1 MSFARIA
8 MRRHNCHQRYG
19 YFGAMMTFPRL
30 KLGRCAF
37 LLALLA
43 MPLASYAQAPTAPTT
58 AAPAAKAAASAEK
71 GAPAGSTPRPDQAD
85 PAAKQTLPTP
95 GSDEA
100 AEAAGPD
107 RAIERMKTRI
117 QELEA
122 RTDVAPDIR
131 DQALAQLRNALGH
144 LEAASA
150 SAATA
155 KRFQES
161 SQRSADRVAEAK
173 QQLDA
178 LHKEPREEE
187 FAKHVDKLPLG
198 EAQQALDASNSAA
211 ATIKSDLD
219 QLEGRLREMG
229 TRATA
234 AREEQTAEKQALDAL
249 ENADDAQSG
258 DPNPVLVDARRG
270 AVAAER
276 RARTAKLTLLEQELI
291 SLPARQA
298 SSTARRD
305 LAAAKLGKLTKR
317 IPIIEAHVNKLKE
330 GEAAKRQADADS
342 EARRISAQHPLL
354 EAYVKD
360 TEVIRQREAD
370 ATRLL
375 DEGKSKLVEV
385 QSELG
390 RVRDSKVAAQQVL
403 EIGSVGGEFSE
414 LLRAMRAQLPD
425 IAGLQRRI
433 ADRDQ
438 AIVDARLKRLQAEE
452 ARRALSDSG
461 GMADKVLASYAKRG
475 EQAVPADA
483 RPALEKLVAARRD
496 LYVQLHDALVTRIAQ
511 LAELNAA
518 ERDLLNQTTQLR
530 ALLDSRLLWL
540 PSSRSIGIGWL
551 DQVRTS
557 FGWIVDLEAW
567 KATGQT
573 LIERATDLPFL
584 TAFILFIFGTLV
596 AISRRLIARLG
607 RIAEAVGRYSSDNYM
622 RTPEALLISALL
634 AVKTP
639 VLFGYAGWLL
649 VQPPQASD
657 FAFGVGVGTLAVA
670 YLLLF
675 LRLIQ
680 FICIENGL
688 FAAHFGWSERARA
701 VLYQNIVWLKYVIT
715 PIAFILG
722 MINVSSAQSLRDG
735 LGRFAFLAGG
745 IAVSLFIARVIDPR
759 RGILAERLTPTH
771 PLWLTRVLWHTL
783 ISLLPLAIAGVALWG
798 YYDGASQIRD
808 GLVLSVAITFV
819 AFLVYS
825 VAMREVLVARRRLEI
840 KRAIERRQ
848 KARAQLASRET
859 SEAIGEIPPAQI
871 EEPEVDI
878 ASISG
883 QTRQLVRLTV
893 FLLLSAALY
902 FFWREALPS
911 LALLDV
917 PLWQQL
923 ITVDGATRSIPV
935 TVSNVMVALAIGVI
949 TFIAARN
956 LPGLL
961 EITALHRLRIEA
973 GTRYAISAV
982 SRYLIAIVGLI
993 FAFRSVGFDWNQVQ
1007 WIVAALGVGV
1017 GFGLQEIV
1025 ANFISGLIILFE
1037 RPVRVGD
1044 TVTIGNLTGT
1054 VSRIHIRATS
1064 MTDGENREIIIP
1076 NKLLITEKVINW
1088 TLTDSI
1094 TRVTLKI
1101 GIAYGTDT
1109 LSAQMAILEAVKATP
1124 QVLDAPAPSV
1134 FFIGFGASALE
1145 FEVRAFVLQLGHRS
1159 TVINDLH
1166 VAIERALREK
1176 EIAMS

>member
-1 MSFARIA
+1 
-8 MRRHNCHQRYG
+8 MRRHRRPPSRSPLLKKPLRPNSHLDR
-19 YFGAMMTFPRL
+19 PRQVRPRSPP
-30 KLGRCAF
+30 K
-37 LLALLA
+37 
-43 MPLASYAQAPTAPTT
+43 ASR
-58 AAPAAKAAASAEK
+58 AARS
-71 GAPAGSTPRPDQAD
+71 S
-85 PAAKQTLPTP
+85 
-95 GSDEA
+95 
-100 AEAAGPD
+100 AEAAAGPE
-107 RAIERMKTRI
+107 RAIERTKARI

-131 DQALAQLRNALGH
+131 DQGLALLRAALGH

-150 SAATA
+150 SAAAA
-155 KRFQES
+155 KRFQEA
-161 SQRSADRVAEAK
+161 SQRSPERVAEAK
-173 QQLDA
+173 LQLEG
-178 LHKEPREEE
+178 LNKEPGNEE
-187 FAKHVDKLPLG
+187 FTKRVEQLPLA
-198 EAQQALDASNSAA
+198 EAQQALDAANGGA
-211 ATIKSDLD
+211 ATIKTDLD
-219 QLEGRLREMG
+219 QLESRLREMT

-234 AREEQTAEKQALDAL
+234 AREEQSVEKQAIDAL
-249 ENADDAQSG
+249 ENPDEAQPADA
-258 DPNPVLVDARRG
+258 NPALIDARR
-270 AVAAER
+270 AALTAER
-276 RARTAKLTLLEQELI
+276 RARSAKLNLLEQELI

-298 SSTARRD
+298 SATARRD
-305 LAAAKLGKLTKR
+305 LAAAKLEKLTKR
-317 IPIIEAHVNKLKE
+317 VPIIEARVNSLKE
-330 GEAAKRQADADS
+330 TEAAKQQAAADR
-342 EARRISAQHPLL
+342 EARRLSAQHPLL

-375 DEGKSKLVEV
+375 DEGKSKLAEV
-385 QSELG
+385 QADIA

-403 EIGSVGGEFSE
+403 EIGSIGGEFSE
-414 LLRAMRAQLPD
+414 LLRAMRAELPET
-425 IAGLQRRI
+425 ARLQRRI
-433 ADRDQ
+433 SDRDQ

-452 ARRALSDSG
+452 ARRALSDTG
-461 GMADKVLASYAKRG
+461 GMADRVLASYAKRDG
-475 EQAVPADA
+475 HAVPADV
-483 RPALEKLVAARRD
+483 RSALEKLVAARRD
-496 LYVQLHDALVTRIAQ
+496 LYAQLHAALVTRIGQ
-511 LAELNAA
+511 LAELNGA

-530 ALLDSRLLWL
+530 ALLNSRLLWL
-540 PSSRSIGIGWL
+540 PSSGSVGIGWL
-551 DQVRTS
+551 DQVRSS
-557 FGWIVDLEAW
+557 FGWIADLGAW
-567 KATGQT
+567 KETGKT
-573 LIERATDLPFL
+573 LIERAAERPLL
-584 TAFILFIFGTLV
+584 TGLVLLFFGTLV
-596 AISRRLIARLG
+596 VFSRRLFARLAT
-607 RIAEAVGRYSSDNYM
+607 ISAAVGRYSTDNYL

-657 FAFGVGVGTLAVA
+657 FTAGVGAGLLAVA
-670 YLLLF
+670 YLVAF

-680 FICIENGL
+680 FIAVENGL
-688 FAAHFGWSERARA
+688 FSVHFGWDERARA
-701 VLYQNIVWLKYVIT
+701 ALSQNIIWLKYTIT

-745 IAVSLFIARVIDPR
+745 IAVSIFVARVIDPR
-759 RGILAERLTPTH
+759 RGIFADRLAPNH
-771 PLWLTRVLWHTL
+771 PLWVTRVIWHTA
-783 ISLLPLAIAGVALWG
+783 ISLVPLAIAGIALWG
-798 YYDGASQIRD
+798 YYDGASQLRD
-808 GLVLSVAITFV
+808 GLILTVAITV
-819 AFLVYS
+819 GAFLVYS
-825 VAMREVLVARRRLEI
+825 IAMREVLVARRRLEI
-840 KRAIERRQ
+840 RRAIERRE
-848 KARAQLASRET
+848 KARVQLASQ
-859 SEAIGEIPPAQI
+859 EASAGTGEIQSAPM

-878 ASISG
+878 ASISD
-883 QTRQLVRLTV
+883 QTRKLVRLVV
-893 FLLLSAALY
+893 FLLLSTALY
-902 FFWREALPS
+902 VFWREALPS

-917 PLWQQL
+917 ALWQQAV
-923 ITVDGATRSIPV
+923 TVDGATRSIPV
-935 TVSNVMVALAIGVI
+935 TVSNVMVALAIGIV

-956 LPGLL
+956 LPGVL

-982 SRYLIAIVGLI
+982 SRYLIAVVGVI
-993 FAFRSVGFDWNQVQ
+993 FAFRSIGFDWSQVQ

-1076 NKLLITEKVINW
+1076 NKSLITDKVINW

-1109 LSAQMAILEAVKATP
+1109 LRAQMSILEAVKATP
-1124 QVLDAPAPSV
+1124 QVLDSPAPSV
-1134 FFIGFGASALE
+1134 FFIGFGATALE
-1145 FEVRAFVLQLGHRS
+1145 FEVRAFVLQLAHRS

>member
-1 MSFARIA
+1 
-8 MRRHNCHQRYG
+8 
-19 YFGAMMTFPRL
+19 MMTFLRM
-30 KLGRCAF
+30 KLGRAAF

-43 MPLASYAQAPTAPTT
+43 MPAASFAQAPAAPKAAAPAENAAAPAEKTVAPAATAAPTQPAAQPAPADAAAKP
-58 AAPAAKAAASAEK
+58 AAPAASGEE
-71 GAPAGSTPRPDQAD
+71 S
-85 PAAKQTLPTP
+85 
-95 GSDEA
+95 
-100 AEAAGPD
+100 AEAAAAPD
-107 RAIERMKTRI
+107 RAIERTKTRI

-122 RTDVAPDIR
+122 RTDVPPDVR
-131 DQALAQLRNALGH
+131 DQAIALLRNALGH

-150 SAATA
+150 STAAA

-161 SQRSADRVAEAK
+161 SQRSAERVAEAK

-178 LHKEPREEE
+178 LHQEPGEEE
-187 FAKHVDKLPLG
+187 FARRVEKLPLV
-198 EAQQALDASNSAA
+198 EAQQALDATNGAA

-219 QLEGRLREMG
+219 QLEGRLREMA

-234 AREEQTAEKQALDAL
+234 AREEQTVEKQAIDAL
-249 ENADDAQSG
+249 ENPDDAQSG
-258 DPNPVLVDARRG
+258 DANPALVDARR
-270 AVAAER
+270 AAATAER
-276 RARTAKLTLLEQELI
+276 RARSAKLNLLEQELI

-298 SSTARRD
+298 SATARRD
-305 LAAAKLGKLTKR
+305 LAAAKLDKLSKR
-317 IPIIEAHVNKLKE
+317 IPIVEAHLNKLKDA
-330 GEAAKRQADADS
+330 EAAKRQAEADS
-342 EARRISAQHPLL
+342 EARRLSAQHPML

-360 TEVIRQREAD
+360 TEVIRQRGAD

-375 DEGKSKLVEV
+375 DEGKSKLADT
-385 QSELG
+385 QAELA
-390 RVRDSKVAAQQVL
+390 RVRESKVAAQQVL
-403 EIGSVGGEFSE
+403 EIGSIGGEFSE
-414 LLRAMRAQLPD
+414 LLRAMRAQLPES
-425 IAGLQRRI
+425 ARLQRRI

-438 AIVDARLKRLQAEE
+438 AIVDARLKRLQTEE
-452 ARRALSDSG
+452 ARRALSDTG
-461 GMADKVLASYAKRG
+461 GMADRMLAAYAKRDG
-475 EQAVPADA
+475 QTPPADL

-530 ALLDSRLLWL
+530 ALLNSRLLWL
-540 PSSRSIGIGWL
+540 PSSKSIGIGWL
-551 DQVRTS
+551 DQVRAS
-557 FGWIVDLEAW
+557 FGWIADVEAW
-567 KATGQT
+567 KETGKA
-573 LIERATDLPFL
+573 LVERATDLPFL
-584 TAFILFIFGTLV
+584 SAFVLFVFGSLV
-596 AISRRLIARLG
+596 LLSRRMFKRLAR
-607 RIAEAVGRYSSDNYM
+607 ISEAVDRYSTDNYL
-622 RTPEALLISALL
+622 RTPEALLITVLQAI
-634 AVKTP
+634 KTP
-639 VLFGYAGWLL
+639 ILFGYAGWLL

-657 FAFGVGVGTLAVA
+657 FTVGVGAGLLAVA
-670 YLLLF
+670 YLLAF

-680 FICIENGL
+680 FICVENGL
-688 FAAHFGWSERARA
+688 FSVHFGWTDRARTM
-701 VLYQNIVWLKYVIT
+701 LRQNILWLKYIVT

-745 IAVSLFIARVIDPR
+745 IAVALFIARVTDPR
-759 RGILAERLTPTH
+759 RGIIAERLNPTH
-771 PLWLTRVLWHTL
+771 PLWMTRGLWHVL
-783 ISLLPLAIAGVALWG
+783 LSLLPLAIAGLALWG

-808 GLVLSVAITFV
+808 GLVLSVAIV
-819 AFLVYS
+819 VGAFLVYS
-825 VAMREVLVARRRLEI
+825 VAMRQVLVARRRLEI
-840 KRAIERRQ
+840 KRANERRE
-848 KARAQLASRET
+848 KAIALLAAQQA
-859 SEAIGEIPPAQI
+859 SEATGELKAPHI

-878 ASISG
+878 ASISD

-893 FLLLSAALY
+893 FLLLSATLY

-917 PLWQQL
+917 PLWQQV
-923 ITVDGATRSIPV
+923 ITVDGATQSVPV
-935 TVSNVMVALAIGVI
+935 TVSNVIIALAISVI
-949 TFIAARN
+949 TLIAARN

-961 EITALHRLRIEA
+961 EITALHRLNIEA

-1076 NKLLITEKVINW
+1076 NKSLITEKVINW

-1109 LSAQMAILEAVKATP
+1109 LRAQMLILDAVKATP
-1124 QVLDAPAPSV
+1124 QVLDSPAPSV
-1134 FFIGFGASALE
+1134 FFIGFGATALE
-1145 FEVRAFVLQLGHRS
+1145 FEVRAFVLQLAHRS

-1176 EIAMS
+1176 QIAMS